1 MIHYTVMPLEV
12 VMEGIEEMEANQVEI
27 VVNGVTM
34 QVQPLNSNQAT
45 IVRLISGN
53 PQDYLN
59 PQYTPGRIIE
69 FQPVF

>member
-1 MIHYTVMPLEV
+1 MIHYTVLPLEV
-12 VMEGIEEMEANQVEI
+12 VMEGIEEMKADQMEI
-27 VVNGVTM
+27 VMNGVTM
-34 QVQPLNSNQAT
+34 QVKPLNSNQAA

-59 PQYTPGRIIE
+59 PQYAPGRVIE